1 MSFAIRKWKLS
12 RVPRISM
19 KEEHRHVGTR
29 EEKAGKDEQ
38 RNVSHS
44 HLVTRSGVRRRWK
57 GDRWIKKTEMFN
69 PSINDK
75 VNDNHA
81 DIIFNLSKSVMRSQV
96 RTEKEEWRRVFTQVE
111 LL

>member
-38 RNVSHS
+38 RDVSHS
-44 HLVTRSGVRRRWK
+44 HSVTRSGVRRR
-57 GDRWIKKTEMFN
+57 
-69 PSINDK
+69 
-75 VNDNHA
+75 
-81 DIIFNLSKSVMRSQV
+81 
-96 RTEKEEWRRVFTQVE
+96 
-111 LL
+111 